1 MNSASTLLRLSGN
14 LSPRMICPA
23 ICAVAICAIVIL
35 CNDRDSGGAVFQVH
49 QFWAPMHPVRLR
61 REALSPAVDETC
73 AIVHPITSLSSASAL
88 MSSSYSSVVL
98 SLSLLSI
105 ISQIVIY
112 IALYVWDF
120 KLEIIWTY
128 LLMVLSCHVIVG
140 KQKCMCQLGSRVG
153 SV

>member
-1 MNSASTLLRLSGN
+1 MGLNSSSWLVHNSHGISLTNASISNLDIFPHYYFKDQNNSQFDLMSG
-14 LSPRMICPA
+14 SKEIRM
-23 ICAVAICAIVIL
+23 L
-35 CNDRDSGGAVFQVH
+35 G
-49 QFWAPMHPVRLR
+49 
-61 REALSPAVDETC
+61 VDETR
-73 AIVHPITSLSSASAL
+73 AIVHPITSLSSALAL

-105 ISQIVIY
+105 ISQIVIS